1 MLKSEELEEVINDI
15 IRKVTLANRIG
26 KLEFLLHQWYLDNL
40 LSDDSVYETNKNGK
54 IVVIVQSKVK
64 KNVLIEITKSLKFV

>member
-15 IRKVTLANRIG
+15 IRKVTLANCIG

-64 KNVLIEITKSLKFV
+64 KNVLIEITKSLNFV